1 MGMVQLLFYN
11 TRSAIEIAQQLADML
26 QNMPV
31 EGWEREIASNFF
43 LFYPIT
49 TKKLQILIPLNT

>member
-1 MGMVQLLFYN
+1 MGMVQLLFY

-31 EGWEREIASNFF
+31 EVWPTLRNTLLNLLPIQTG
-43 LFYPIT
+43 LFNT
-49 TKKLQILIPLNT
+49 RKKP

>member
-1 MGMVQLLFYN
+1 MGMVQLLFY

-31 EGWEREIASNFF
+31 EVWEEEIASKIC
-43 LFYPIT
+43 FYL
-49 TKKLQILIPLNT
+49 TK